1 MLLIGSFPIPSSDRL
16 SSTEEI
22 RQKTDLGQFLMT
34 ARHGLIITS
43 GMAGDETS
51 ATVVWHVG
59 GRGILFSCLFLLSFF
74 KRDEILP
81 MKRVLDESPTCE
93 TSYLRIHIYKWTWV
107 IEREREEKNVT
118 DRRNKRRRIWKKKG
132 GRKVVVAFLG
142 NSFNSLLSSIGRSRT
157 RRKRGEPGRWFTTQ
171 NRWKKR

>member
-51 ATVVWHVG
+51 ATVV
-59 GRGILFSCLFLLSFF
+59 
-74 KRDEILP
+74 
-81 MKRVLDESPTCE
+81 
-93 TSYLRIHIYKWTWV
+93 
-107 IEREREEKNVT
+107 
-118 DRRNKRRRIWKKKG
+118 
-132 GRKVVVAFLG
+132 
-142 NSFNSLLSSIGRSRT
+142 
-157 RRKRGEPGRWFTTQ
+157 
-171 NRWKKR
+171 